1 MPTDSKQ
8 LIRLQILD
16 KCFADQSQVYTFD
29 KLLEVCNTSRATLR
43 RDLKYIRDTYG
54 ENVFATDHNRQ
65 GHQLIYRYAI
75 PGFTICQDHLDS
87 AQLAQI
93 KSMIIFLNR
102 FVGEP
107 QFEYLQ
113 SIIKQ
118 LEKKHQLDIPYTQA
132 VVHFEGNANI
142 DCNQYLASLYEAIL
156 NRQCK
161 QIYYKPFT
169 KSVRVYIAHPYL
181 LKEYNQRWYLLCG
194 TQESVD
200 TPIKIRTLPLD
211 RMVKVNDIPVP
222 FVSSQTA
229 FPDEEIGDY
238 FHNIIGVTRKDNHP
252 IQDIIIKCDP
262 KEFMYI
268 STKPI
273 HPSQRLIPDKPNHI
287 KLRVQEN
294 YELYQRLLF
303 YGDKIEVISPQSIRD
318 EFRKVLQ
325 GMLSK
330 YHNKQ

>member
-54 ENVFATDHNRQ
+54 ENVFAKSHNRQ

-118 LEKKHQLDIPYTQA
+118 LEKKHQLDIPPTQA
-132 VVHFEGNANI
+132 IVHFDGNVNI
-142 DCNQYLASLYEAIL
+142 DCNQYLAPLYEAII
-156 NRQCK
+156 NQQCK
-161 QIYYKPFT
+161 QIYYKPFA
-169 KSVRVYIAHPYL
+169 KSLRIYIVHPYL

-194 TQESVD
+194 TQDSVD
-200 TPIKIRTLPLD
+200 GPIMLRILALD
-211 RMVKVNDIPVP
+211 RMEKLNDIDAL
-222 FVSSQTA
+222 FISSQIA
-229 FPDEEIGDY
+229 LPDEEISDY
-238 FHNIIGVTRKDNHP
+238 FRHIIGVTRKDSHP
-252 IQDIIIKCDP
+252 VQDVVIKCDP

-273 HPSQRLIPDKPNHI
+273 HPSQRIIPDKPNHI
-287 KLRVQEN
+287 KLKVQEN
-294 YELYQRLLF
+294 YELYQWLLF
-303 YGDKIEVISPQSIRD
+303 YGDKIEVVSPQSVRNK
-318 EFRKVLQ
+318 FRSVLQ
-325 GMLSK
+325 RMVSK
-330 YHNKQ
+330 YNDK

>member
-1 MPTDSKQ
+1 MPTDNKQ
-8 LIRLQILD
+8 LLRLQILD
-16 KCFADQSQVYTFD
+16 QCFADQSQVYTFD
-29 KLLEVCNTSRATLR
+29 KLLKACNTSRATLR
-43 RDLKYIRDTYG
+43 RDLRYIRDTYG
-54 ENVFATDHNRQ
+54 ENVFAKDHNRQ

-102 FVGEP
+102 FMGEP

-118 LEKKHQLDIPYTQA
+118 LERKHQLDIPPTQA
-132 VVHFEGNANI
+132 IVHFDGNVNI
-142 DCNQYLASLYEAIL
+142 DCNQYLAPLYEAII
-156 NRQCK
+156 NQQCK

-169 KSVRVYIAHPYL
+169 KSLRIYIAHPYL
-181 LKEYNQRWYLLCG
+181 LKEYNRRWYLLCG
-194 TQESVD
+194 TQDSADGAV
-200 TPIKIRTLPLD
+200 TLRTLPLD
-211 RMVKVNDIPVP
+211 RIERLTDIVASFISP
-222 FVSSQTA
+222 QIA
-229 FPDEEIGDY
+229 LPDEEISDY
-238 FHNIIGVTRKDNHP
+238 FRYIIGVTRKDNHP
-252 IQDIIIKCDP
+252 VHDIEIKCDP

-273 HPSQRLIPDKPNHI
+273 HPSQRIIPDKPNHI

-303 YGDKIEVISPQSIRD
+303 YGDKIEVIYPQSIRD